1 MSFQHHY
8 KPTTLTET
16 EIVEWSEFCAE
27 CFSYKVNP
35 PSSRYFQRHF
45 YNDPRRDASLIHVMR
60 YESPKDDN
68 DDNNDDYQYYQRSE
82 MVSSVRVFKR
92 IVSLGRKG
100 DTVVAGGIGEVC
112 THISHQRKGLAKRLL
127 QFALQNVQ
135 ENESLKMQISMLH
148 ASPQLTKVY
157 ESSAGYK
164 SVVSHWSVLPF
175 VLSPLLKQN
184 EEWNSMKRTHNDT
197 QIRLAKFPQDTLALQ
212 KIHEEYSQDRL
223 VGCIIR
229 TPEYWND
236 YLSKEIGDSLFVLT
250 VEQTIVAWMSIRSRS
265 ENRFQLR
272 EYGIVNSTTLQQ
284 WNLTNTDVFSVL
296 LERALEQHISDKESS
311 TANTNSH
318 GETFELHLPT
328 FVLKELRETCL
339 NDHGSDTLQWIDFCN
354 PMIYS
359 EDDHGWMYKLL
370 NANQKN
376 IVDIVE
382 EGMPHLIWPSDSF

>member
-1 MSFQHHY
+1 MSFQNQY
-8 KPTTLTET
+8 NPTTLTET
-16 EIVEWSEFCAE
+16 EIIEWSEFCAK
-27 CFSYKVNP
+27 CFSYKANP

-60 YESPKDDN
+60 YEIPKEDDN
-68 DDNNDDYQYYQRSE
+68 DNCLQRTE

-100 DTVVAGGIGEVC
+100 DTLVAGGIGEVC

-127 QFALQNVQ
+127 QFALENVQ
-135 ENESLKMQISMLH
+135 GNESLKMQISMLH

-175 VLSPLLKQN
+175 VLLPPLLQQN
-184 EEWNSMKRTHNDT
+184 EEWNSMKRSHHGAY
-197 QIRLAKFPQDTLALQ
+197 IRLAKFPQDTLAMQ

-236 YLSKEIGDSLFVLT
+236 YLSKEIGDSLFVLM

-284 WNLTNTDVFSVL
+284 WNLTNTNVFSIL
-296 LERALEQHISDKESS
+296 FQRAIKQHLSDNESS
-311 TANTNSH
+311 TTNTNAH
-318 GETFELHLPT
+318 EETLELHLPT
-328 FVLKELRETCL
+328 FVLKELQETCL
-339 NDHGSDTLQWIDFCN
+339 KDHGSNTLQWIDFRN

-376 IVDIVE
+376 IFDIVE
-382 EGMPHLIWPSDSF
+382 EGVSHLIWPSDSF